1 MSVSTVISDVTE
13 TLQEL
18 LRNEQRPLNSF
29 DISLESPADETIVP
43 SMRPKVNLFLFRVA
57 ENPFAKNRQWQSV
70 GADILQYP
78 PLALNLFYVVT
89 PFAEDKLDEHRV
101 LGEAMR
107 IFYDNAIVEPPLLM
121 GSLEFS
127 NEELKIDLC
136 QFSIEEHT
144 RIWNAFNK
152 PYRLSV
158 CYEIRIIMIDSQ
170 IEKPS
175 QRVTEKVNQYTDL
188 ITQTRG

>member
-18 LRNEQRPLNSF
+18 LRNEQRPQNSF
-29 DISLESPADETIVP
+29 DVSLESPADETIVP
-43 SMRPKVNLFLFRVA
+43 AMRPRINLFLFRVA
-57 ENPFAKNRQWQSV
+57 ENPFAKNRQWQPV
-70 GADILQYP
+70 GSDILQYP

-107 IFYDNAIVEPPLLM
+107 IFYDNSIVEPPLLR
-121 GSLEFS
+121 GSLEHS

-136 QFSIEEHT
+136 QFSIEEQT
-144 RIWNAFNK
+144 RIWNALSK

-158 CYEIRIIMIDSQ
+158 CYEIRIIMIDSR

-175 QRVTEKVNQYTDL
+175 RRVTEKVNQYTDL
-188 ITQTRG
+188 LAQNRG